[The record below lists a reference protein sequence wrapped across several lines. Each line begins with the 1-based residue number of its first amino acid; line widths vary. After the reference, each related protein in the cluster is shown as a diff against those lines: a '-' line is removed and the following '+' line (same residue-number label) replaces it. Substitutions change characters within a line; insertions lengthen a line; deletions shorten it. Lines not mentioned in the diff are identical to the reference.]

1 MSNYRLYGD
10 VQIVL
15 HTCQTKTVWGCSK
28 CVIYMS
34 NYRLY
39 GDVQNVLYTC
49 QTIGCL
55 VMFKMCY
62 NTCQTNTETNTFFQG
77 LKLKKNNHRFIN
89 AGMLSVPYFFH
100 TKYQECAF
108 KEDKQR
114 FTENMI
120 EISEQANNI
129 VIHSIF
135 GKCKISSACLVRRCG
150 VQTFK
155 SIYTM
160 SVLTLERS
168 R

>member
-15 HTCQTKTVWGCSK
+15 HTCQTIGCMGMFKLCYTHVKLKAVWGCSK

-39 GDVQNVLYTC
+39 RDVQNVLYTC
-49 QTIGCL
+49 QTIGCI

-62 NTCQTNTETNTFFQG
+62 NTCQTNTET
-77 LKLKKNNHRFIN
+77 IN

-108 KEDKQR
+108 KEDKQL

-155 SIYTM
+155 S
-160 SVLTLERS
+160 L
-168 R
+168 